1 VLEGPDLH
9 LFTTGVRKAAGSQRG
24 EGLDAALAD
33 LGWLDALAEDRRAAV
48 SVLFECQGSAN
59 TTSSAL
65 DRVLLGALDVD
76 EEGTAAFCLPPL
88 RAAGPSAAL
97 TDGRCVV
104 SGLAVEGID
113 RRARTVAVAE
123 AEGGYGAVSVPTAAL
138 ELRTIAGIDPALGLV
153 GVHGDVGPAVTEHL
167 GPAPWDD
174 AVALGQLALAH
185 ELVGA
190 ARAMLELARRH
201 ALDRVQF
208 GRPIGAFQ
216 AVRHRLADAFVA
228 TEAAAALLDE
238 AWQDPAV
245 YGAMGKAFAGRQAR
259 LVATQAQQVLAG
271 IGFTA
276 EHPFH
281 RYVRRV
287 LVLDQ
292 LLGAGSQL
300 TRGLG
305 AAVLRTGEL
314 PREFPL

>member
-1 VLEGPDLH
+1 
-9 LFTTGVRKAAGSQRG
+9 
-24 EGLDAALAD
+24 
-33 LGWLDALAEDRRAAV
+33 
-48 SVLFECQGSAN
+48 
-59 TTSSAL
+59 
-65 DRVLLGALDVD
+65 
-76 EEGTAAFCLPPL
+76 
-88 RAAGPSAAL
+88 
-97 TDGRCVV
+97 
-104 SGLAVEGID
+104 
-113 RRARTVAVAE
+113 
-123 AEGGYGAVSVPTAAL
+123 
-138 ELRTIAGIDPALGLV
+138 
-153 GVHGDVGPAVTEHL
+153 
-167 GPAPWDD
+167 
-174 AVALGQLALAH
+174 
-185 ELVGA
+185 VGA

-208 GRPIGAFQ
+208 GRPISAFQ
-216 AVRHRLADAFVA
+216 AVRHRLADAFVS

-281 RYVRRV
+281 HYVRRV

-292 LLGAGSQL
+292 LLGAGSEL

-305 AAVLRTGEL
+305 AAVLQTGDL